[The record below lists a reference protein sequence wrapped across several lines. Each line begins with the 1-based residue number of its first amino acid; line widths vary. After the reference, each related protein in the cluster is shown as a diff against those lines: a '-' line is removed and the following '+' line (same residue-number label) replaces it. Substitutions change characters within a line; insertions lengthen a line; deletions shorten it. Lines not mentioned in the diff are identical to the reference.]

1 MKRISK
7 SRIIHLISLTMLF
20 VLLFTAACQANEPQ
34 NQTNSS
40 EPDSFVSDD
49 TADTSEKTVSE
60 ETTET
65 KQPEQDSEPTEEPTP
80 TSDPEPLLNI
90 TGSEPITADNVNQ
103 IVELARLGKGDIT
116 DIEYLP
122 DGKTI
127 SIVTGV
133 GIYLYDSET
142 LKELDVFAR
151 DIGAK
156 RVDYSPDG
164 KKAAIS
170 VGSETIQIWDVALN
184 EKISV
189 LEGHEKGVRRCL
201 FSPDGK
207 YIITSSVDKTIRIW
221 DAETGAELNRYESD
235 EDLGYDLDYS
245 PDGTKLLFTSN
256 DSLLI
261 MIDPLTGEEISSLD
275 LGEEYI
281 SNLQF
286 SPDGTKIIG
295 SDFDGLITIWD
306 AETGETIRQL
316 EGHTDNIWSIS
327 YSPDGSMIASSS
339 DDNTFRLWSAET
351 GSELFMVEESE
362 FYIFQIAY
370 SPDGKSILI
379 RTYDGLIK
387 IRDGI
392 SGELL
397 AEIKDFTE
405 SPWKVTYSPTGK
417 TLAAVCFN
425 GFEIRDAQ
433 TWQLLKRWDKK
444 ETGGYFIGFSGD
456 GSRIAVKDEDAIK
469 ILDAESL
476 TEISSFELPV
486 SDIFRASISPDGNQ
500 VAFSA
505 GDYPSYTLWIWDSV
519 SSDFKKLADQPA
531 FISALTFSP
540 DGSVFVSVYD
550 GAIRLLDTVTFEEI
564 KSIDGYYNADG
575 VVFSPDGS
583 EIYISQHGGGVVVI
597 DVESGKEARPITV
610 KKLEGYSYS
619 VPDVVFSKD
628 GSFFV
633 VGGYNV
639 MQLFD
644 TKTAE
649 ELLTIESH
657 KGLMNA
663 VDISPD
669 GKTMVSNGFDG
680 LIRFWGIP

>member
-80 TSDPEPLLNI
+80 TSVPEPLLNI

-103 IVELARLGKGDIT
+103 IVELARLGKGYISDIQ
-116 DIEYLP
+116 YLS

-127 SIVTGV
+127 SIVTSI
-133 GIYLYDSET
+133 GIYLYDSKT
-142 LKELDVFAR
+142 LKELSILAE
-151 DIGAK
+151 DIGSGSVAF
-156 RVDYSPDG
+156 SPDG

-170 VGSETIQIWDVALN
+170 VGIETIQIWDVSLN
-184 EKISV
+184 EKILD
-189 LEGHEKGVRRCL
+189 LEGHEKMVRRL
-201 FSPDGK
+201 SFSPDGK
-207 YIITSSVDKTIRIW
+207 HIATSSDDKTIRIW
-221 DAETGAELNRYESD
+221 DSETGAELNRYENIEYLSC
-235 EDLGYDLDYS
+235 LDYS
-245 PDGTKLLFTSN
+245 PDGTKLIYKWYNSPLT
-256 DSLLI
+256 

-275 LGEEYI
+275 LGEENI

-286 SPDGTKIIG
+286 SPDGTQIIG

-306 AETGETIRQL
+306 AETGDTIHQL
-316 EGHTDNIWSIS
+316 EGHAEYIFDLT

-339 DDNTFRLWSAET
+339 RDNTFRLWSAET
-351 GSELFMVEESE
+351 GLEFFVSEEPQFGVNS
-362 FYIFQIAY
+362 IAY
-370 SPDGKSILI
+370 SPDSKSVLI
-379 RTYDGLIK
+379 STWDGLLK
-387 IRDGI
+387 MRDGI

-397 AEIKDFTE
+397 AEIQDFTK
-405 SPWKVTYSPTGK
+405 SPWTISYSPTGE
-417 TLAAVCFN
+417 TLAAVYLN

-444 ETGGYFIGFSGD
+444 ENDGYFIGFSGD
-456 GSRIAVKDEDAIK
+456 GSKIAVKDEDAIK

-476 TEISSFELPV
+476 TLINSFELPV
-486 SDIFRASISPDGNQ
+486 SDVGGTSISPVGSQ

-505 GDYPSYTLWIWDSV
+505 GTYPSYTLWILDPV
-519 SSDFKKLADQPA
+519 SSEFKKITSQPS
-531 FISALTFSP
+531 FISGFSFSP
-540 DGSVFVSVYD
+540 DGSVLVSILG
-550 GAIRLLDTVTFEEI
+550 GAITFWDTVTFEEI
-564 KSIDGYYNADG
+564 KRIDGYNNAERA
-575 VVFSPDGS
+575 VFSPNGS
-583 EIYISQHGGGVVVI
+583 EIYISQRGGSVVVI

-610 KKLEGYSYS
+610 KNLEGYSYS
-619 VPDVVFSKD
+619 VPNVVFSKD

-669 GKTMVSNGFDG
+669 GKTIVSSSSGTV
-680 LIRFWGIP
+680 RFWGIP